1 MDRDG
6 RGEPVNKWVTTMLAF
21 GALLA
26 LTACSSVADNEGTDM
41 KTAEIL
47 ARAKAIFADARVGVG
62 EDGWNEEQK
71 WLSCGLIN
79 EIPHV
84 QLTFTSE
91 RRIALSLEPAEVAS
105 RVSDRWEQIGVD
117 AQLSIDEQLNPVRYI
132 LSDPPYLSG
141 VNPDGSLT
149 QLWLGAEFANF
160 SYTSPCVVGD
170 IFELQPSQTSSTPT
184 VTPPSSP

>member
-1 MDRDG
+1 MK
-6 RGEPVNKWVTTMLAF
+6 KWVTTMLAF
-21 GALLA
+21 GGVLA
-26 LTACSSVADNEGTDM
+26 LTACSSAADNEGTGM
-41 KTAEIL
+41 TPAEIL
-47 ARAKAIFADARVGVG
+47 TRAKEVFADARVGVG
-62 EDGWNEEQK
+62 EDGWTEDQK

-91 RRIALSLEPAEVAS
+91 RRIPLSLEPAEVAS
-105 RVSDRWEQIGVD
+105 RVSDRWAQIGVD

-149 QLWLGAEFANF
+149 QLWLGADFANF

-170 IFELQPSQTSSTPT
+170 IFELQPRGGSSSTPT